1 MITLALK
8 NCRRNIRRTVLTGT
22 AVLFA
27 IWVVIVMLAFMRSM
41 LTGMIENN
49 KDFECGDIR
58 IRTASYSEFEDAL
71 PLQFYLPD
79 VERKLQ
85 LVSSLPDV
93 SFAEAVSKIP
103 VSVYRDG
110 DLTTVTAVG
119 VDASTSRFAVG
130 KSVTVLSGRMI
141 ETGKNEV
148 VLTKRLLSKLGLS
161 LGDSVTLLSKTATG
175 GTNGA
180 SYRIVGTVSYANA
193 QYNGDVLV
201 MPLSQ
206 LDLLGRMPGGALE
219 LYAHLVPDVDPN
231 DAAQMITQALSDP
244 SLEIKTWKQV
254 TVIAAFL
261 PMYDVMFLLI
271 EILFFCIASTLIF
284 NTTMMAVMERKRE
297 ISTMIALGF
306 SRSSI
311 IRLFVTESAIV
322 SFIAAVLA
330 TVGALLAIFA
340 AGVHGIDLS
349 AMGAD
354 AVQGWGFSQ
363 VLYPTV
369 SVRSACGTAGFGFAV
384 AVIAALLAS
393 RGVRKIEAAQALRE
407 ED

>member
-180 SYRIVGTVSYANA
+180 SYRSVGTVSYANA

-206 LDLLGRMPGGALE
+206 LDLWGGCRG
-219 LYAHLVPDVDPN
+219 VPLNCTPSCTGCRSQRRGTDDH
-231 DAAQMITQALSDP
+231 QALSDP

-261 PMYDVMFLLI
+261 PLYDVMFLLI
-271 EILFFCIASTLIF
+271 EICSSASP
-284 NTTMMAVMERKRE
+284 RR
-297 ISTMIALGF
+297 
-306 SRSSI
+306 
-311 IRLFVTESAIV
+311 
-322 SFIAAVLA
+322 
-330 TVGALLAIFA
+330 
-340 AGVHGIDLS
+340 
-349 AMGAD
+349 
-354 AVQGWGFSQ
+354 
-363 VLYPTV
+363 
-369 SVRSACGTAGFGFAV
+369 
-384 AVIAALLAS
+384 
-393 RGVRKIEAAQALRE
+393 
-407 ED
+407 